1 MTHPQD
7 YFAGKVVLVTG
18 AGGSIGSEIC
28 RKLAEFGVKDLRMV
42 GHSELP
48 LYAAEKELATHMF
61 DDGSRF
67 NHTFPKVD
75 AGLRRTQ
82 LKVILASVTD
92 GKAMAQALEG
102 VDIVI
107 HAAAH
112 KHVPLCE
119 QNPVEAIYNNVGG
132 TITMAELAVKAGVK
146 QFVLVSSDKA
156 VKPASIMGAT
166 KRACEIFLDFL
177 STRSAMKCTTV
188 RFGNVLDSSGSVLPL
203 WREQIKAGKP
213 ITLTDKRCTR
223 YFMSIPEA
231 VELTLSAASLPRGGL
246 FVLDMGAPRRL
257 MELAY
262 EVAGLE
268 EGDSYIGKI
277 VETGLRPGEK
287 LEEELSYGGTQVKTA
302 FPKVMRVEEDG
313 PGRLLYWSDFSDLLM
328 ASMCKH
334 RRLSIDKLWEI
345 VR

>member
-28 RKLAEFGVKDLRMV
+28 RGLFKLGVDEIRLV
-42 GHSELP
+42 GHSEEP
-48 LYAAEKELATHMF
+48 LYNIGRELLDFWNPRM
-61 DDGSRF
+61 D
-67 NHTFPKVD
+67 PKVN
-75 AGLRRTQ
+75 
-82 LKVILASVTD
+82 VILASVTD

-119 QNPVEAIYNNVGG
+119 QNPVEAIHNNVGG

-177 STRSAMKCTTV
+177 STRSTMKCTTV

-223 YFMSIPEA
+223 YFMSIHEA

-246 FVLDMGAPRRL
+246 FVLDMGAPRNMYAMAQALLR
-257 MELAY
+257 
-262 EVAGLE
+262 EVCHPT
-268 EGDSYIGKI
+268 EGASPPEVPII
-277 VETGLRPGEK
+277 ETGLRPGEK

-313 PGRLLYWSDFSDLLM
+313 PSRLLYWSDFSDLLM